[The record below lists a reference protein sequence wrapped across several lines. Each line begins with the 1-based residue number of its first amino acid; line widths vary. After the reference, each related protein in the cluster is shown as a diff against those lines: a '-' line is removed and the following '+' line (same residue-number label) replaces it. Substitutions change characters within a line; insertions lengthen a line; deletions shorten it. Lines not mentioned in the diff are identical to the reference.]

1 MGAEENSSMDSI
13 PAPESDVWVY
23 SVSLFVLRPACIQGF
38 FELKAFFALGH
49 NLARPEMSSRHEI
62 APPGGYKRGGGV
74 PSTETC

>member
-1 MGAEENSSMDSI
+1 MDSI
-13 PAPESDVWVY
+13 PAPESHVWVY

-38 FELKAFFALGH
+38 FELKAFFGLGH

-62 APPGGYKRGGGV
+62 APQGVISAGGV